1 MNKTKFITAAV
12 LTAIMLSGCGMND
25 GNTSSPT
32 PNATD
37 NSNIG
42 NDVGDAVKDIGSGAG
57 DAVKDTG
64 DAAGNA
70 VKDMTGNNSS
80 EQR

>member
-1 MNKTKFITAAV
+1 MNKIKIITVAA
-12 LTAIMLSGCGMND
+12 LTAMMLASCGMND

-32 PNATD
+32 PVPTD

-42 NDVGDAVKDIGSGAG
+42 NDIGNAAKDIGDGAG
-57 DAVKDTG
+57 DAAKDVG

-70 VKDMTGNNSS
+70 VKDITGGSS
-80 EQR
+80 SAK